1 MSVTFATRS
10 VRAAPKASKSHRRA
24 NGTIAISAALLVTS
38 SFIGLALLLE
48 HPARPSRPPAG
59 LELRKSL
66 VPPEFSCP
74 SETCAERPAAAE
86 PLHSP

>member
-1 MSVTFATRS
+1 MSVTFESRS
-10 VRAAPKASKSHRRA
+10 VRAALKASKNRRRA

-38 SFIGLALLLE
+38 SFIGLALVLE
-48 HPARPSRPPAG
+48 HPSRLARPPAG

-66 VPPEFSCP
+66 IPQEFSCP
-74 SETCAERPAAAE
+74 SEKCAERPAAAE